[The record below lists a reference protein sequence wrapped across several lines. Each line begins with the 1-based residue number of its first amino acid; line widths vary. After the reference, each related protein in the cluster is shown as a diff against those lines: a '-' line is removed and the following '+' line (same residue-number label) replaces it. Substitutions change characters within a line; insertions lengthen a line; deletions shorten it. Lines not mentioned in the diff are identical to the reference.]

1 MSSSVRC
8 MKYIIVFV
16 FLYPLPLCADNSQI
30 IEEAKRFAQTQLE
43 GEIQE
48 EVRRYGSGDELDEQS
63 LSVPGYVGSRI
74 QQGDYYHQREYL
86 QQQAGVS
93 AARSNITALVRETH
107 FNQPQLDPQHDALF
121 LFAENIAQ
129 QASSNAELQGQQQE
143 MCSNRQVEISP
154 AVYGEA
160 QCQAYLQSQE
170 QVCHK
175 HLQIA
180 VRRDYQPSCRIG
192 EELLRTGQRGL
203 RVGGRDYSIITAGV
217 FCHAP
222 ESRQARLHLGAW
234 VKNWGWTANTFLPED
249 WNDWG
254 GGGRLARWVSLLV
267 DLDSAYPQA
276 TVLYNSV
283 GEDVLFQRETE
294 GDRISIEGGCSQAG
308 ECAFTVSARHRQR
321 HGTGE
326 RNGVHFSD
334 YAGEVVLNFTL
345 PELIEHV
352 VIDEAWQDDCLA
364 LEARL

>member
-1 MSSSVRC
+1 MISPVRR
-8 MKYIIVFV
+8 MKRIII
-16 FLYPLPLCADNSQI
+16 FLFFYPLPLCADNSQI

-86 QQQAGVS
+86 QQQAGAS

-107 FNQPQLDPQHDALF
+107 FNQPQLYPQHDVLF
-121 LFAENIAQ
+121 LFSENIAR
-129 QASSNAELQGQQQE
+129 QASSNAGLQGQQQQ

-170 QVCHK
+170 QVCDK
-175 HLQIA
+175 HLRIA
-180 VRRDYQPSCRIG
+180 VRRNYQPSCRIG

-222 ESRQARLHLGAW
+222 ESRQARLHLGVW
-234 VKNWGWTANTFLPED
+234 VKNWGWTANTFLPAD

-254 GGGRLARWVSLLV
+254 GGGNLARWVSLLINI
-267 DLDSAYPQA
+267 DSSFERN
-276 TVLYNSV
+276 TVLYNSFR
-283 GEDVLFQRETE
+283 EDDVSRRNTE
-294 GDRISIEGGCSQAG
+294 GDRISIEGGCDRGG
-308 ECAFTVSARHRQR
+308 ECLFTVSGHHRQR
-321 HGTGE
+321 YWSNGE
-326 RNGVHFSD
+326 RFRD
-334 YAGEVVLNFTL
+334 YAGEVNLSFTL
-345 PELIEHV
+345 PKLIETV
-352 VIDEAWQDDCLA
+352 DVDESWQDECVA